1 MLAILKFSKE
11 RQVLKVYHV
20 LFVDDDENVLKIN
33 ETYFKSHGYQV
44 TVANSGKLALEAVKK
59 TEFDCIILDI
69 ILPNEDGYVICKE
82 IRNLTHT
89 PIIFVSSL
97 AEKDFIYKGFNVG
110 GEDYMT
116 KPYDLKEL
124 FVRTEAHI
132 ARYRGT
138 SKRENIL
145 TVPPIKMNLT
155 NRKVSINDVEI
166 SLTSVEFKILL
177 LLCQHPGKPFTP
189 NEIYNEVWEMP
200 DINAIH
206 TVHSHIG
213 RMRKKLDSIYKDHQ
227 LIQTQWGKGYIL
239 IPEDK

>member
-1 MLAILKFSKE
+1 M
-11 RQVLKVYHV
+11 YHV

-44 TVANSGKLALEAVKK
+44 TVANSGKLALDAVKN

-110 GEDYMT
+110 GDDYMA

-132 ARYRGT
+132 ARYRGIT
-138 SKRENIL
+138 KRENIL

-155 NRKVSINDVEI
+155 NRKVSINDIEI
-166 SLTSVEFKILL
+166 SLTGVEFKILL

-213 RMRKKLDSIYKDHQ
+213 RMLKKLDSIYKDHQ
-227 LIQTQWGKGYIL
+227 LIQTQCGKGYIL